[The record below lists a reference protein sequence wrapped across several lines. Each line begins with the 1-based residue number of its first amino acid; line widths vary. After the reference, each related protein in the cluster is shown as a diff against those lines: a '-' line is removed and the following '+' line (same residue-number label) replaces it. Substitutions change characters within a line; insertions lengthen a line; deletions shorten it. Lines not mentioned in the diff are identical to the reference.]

1 MRRRSKSEDYYKVE
15 ESIEFL
21 KCHKD
26 DIFDVNRKYDIK
38 LFNELN
44 NHIVT
49 DDSQEDIIDYT
60 IRRMDKEFIE
70 FISERDN
77 YSIDYLS
84 KKSIIETYQVPY
96 LFAFISFDQFNK
108 LRFIEKYPI
117 SIYSNK
123 FFYKNKKMT
132 NTDIIRLTYHKL
144 NNGQY
149 LYPTSYKQ
157 KNLDI
162 DNNIRLFICGNS
174 PKDDVNDIFREILD
188 KIEN

>member
-1 MRRRSKSEDYYKVE
+1 MRKRSKSEDYHKVE
-15 ESIEFL
+15 ESIKFL
-21 KCHKD
+21 KINKNE
-26 DIFDVNRKYDIK
+26 ILDVNRKYNVR

-44 NHIVT
+44 NIIVI

-60 IRRMDKEFIE
+60 IRRIDGEFIK
-70 FISERDN
+70 FISKRGN
-77 YSIDYLS
+77 YSFNYLI

-96 LFAFISFDQFNK
+96 LFAFISFNQFNK

-123 FFYKNKKMT
+123 FFYKNKKMI
-132 NTDIIRLTYHKL
+132 NQDIIRLTYHKL

-149 LYPTSYKQ
+149 LYLTSYKQ

-162 DNNIRLFICGNS
+162 DSNIRLFICGN
-174 PKDDVNDIFREILD
+174 DE
-188 KIEN
+188 